1 VLPATTAY
9 CWTKVCIFPLAMED
23 RMLAERGGYCA
34 SSRSISD
41 VFGEIIG
48 TRVVRSAP
56 ISAAQARSA
65 PLSAL

>member
-1 VLPATTAY
+1 
-9 CWTKVCIFPLAMED
+9 
-23 RMLAERGGYCA
+23 MLAERGGYCA